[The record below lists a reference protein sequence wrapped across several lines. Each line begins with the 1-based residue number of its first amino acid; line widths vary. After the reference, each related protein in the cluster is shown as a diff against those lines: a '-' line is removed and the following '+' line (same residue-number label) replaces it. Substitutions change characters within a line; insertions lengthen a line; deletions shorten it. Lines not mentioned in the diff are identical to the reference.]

1 MSAAAPVRSV
11 HDALLFEC
19 AWEVANKGPSPVR
32 SPKGQTSAAFA
43 DRLRVCALPPPSPPI
58 VGGIYTVIKT
68 KAPVTCAE

>member
-1 MSAAAPVRSV
+1 MSSATPVRSV

-19 AWEVANKGPSPVR
+19 AWEVANKG
-32 SPKGQTSAAFA
+32 AAA
-43 DRLRVCALPPPSPPI
+43 ILPPPLQDLFAPADARIPSRPFA